1 MYRIRGRRKTKERLS
16 EMWWRYVFIR
26 PFFAIAGN
34 SKKYN
39 LKVTGTENVPH
50 RGPFI
55 VVSNHQSS
63 LDIIAN
69 SLALKP
75 ALTHSHMWP
84 WAKTDIEK
92 GREGPMGW
100 ALWKVFGVIPI
111 DRSKTDHSEA
121 ILLSLKYLR
130 RGECVFVF
138 PEGTRSKTKELKP
151 FQFGVANLAR
161 AAPAPILPI
170 ATYKRD
176 DGGIQVNIGEL
187 FTLPPKKRMLEVL
200 GDLEEKAEGRFIQQV
215 ETLRQ
220 WADTVPKDK
229 KGMKL
234 IAKMVRIVTDFVNRQ
249 DISFDLFFR
258 LAEEEDNE
266 FIRDR
271 VFELLPGDWNKV
283 ERDGQPKSLPFVK
296 KD

>member
-1 MYRIRGRRKTKERLS
+1 MAARS
-16 EMWWRYVFIR
+16 
-26 PFFAIAGN
+26 
-34 SKKYN
+34 SKYN
-39 LKVTGTENVPH
+39 LKVSGQENVPH
-50 RGPFI
+50 SGPFI

-84 WAKTDIEK
+84 WAKTDIERGK
-92 GREGPMGW
+92 EGPMGW

-111 DRSKTDHSEA
+111 DREKKDHSEA
-121 ILLSLKYLR
+121 ILLSLKCLR
-130 RGECVFVF
+130 RGELVFVF
-138 PEGTRSKTKELKP
+138 PEGTRSKPKELKP

-161 AAPAPILPI
+161 AAPAPILPV
-170 ATYKRD
+170 AVYRRD
-176 DGGIQVNIGEL
+176 EDGGIQANIGKL
-187 FTLPPKKRMLEVL
+187 FTLPPKKKMYEVL
-200 GDLEEKAEGRFIQQV
+200 GDLQEKAEGLFIQQV

-220 WADTVPKDK
+220 WADTIPKDK

-234 IAKMVRIVTDFVNRQ
+234 ITKMVRIVTDFVNRQ

-266 FIRDR
+266 YIRDR
-271 VFELLPGDWNKV
+271 VFELLPSDWKKV
-283 ERDGQPKSLPFVK
+283 EPDGKPKPLSMIR